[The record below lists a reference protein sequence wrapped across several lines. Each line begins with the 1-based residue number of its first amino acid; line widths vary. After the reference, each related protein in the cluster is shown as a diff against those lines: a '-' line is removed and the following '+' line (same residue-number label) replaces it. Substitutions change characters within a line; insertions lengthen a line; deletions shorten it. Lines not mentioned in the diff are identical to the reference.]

1 MTDLRDKWLRQME
14 RTLEGASALEA
25 DNINRLEVLPPAS
38 REEIVAVEAT
48 LGRKL
53 PDDLVWFFSE
63 ISAGVD
69 FYWSL
74 LFTDLP
80 EELRN
85 VLNGQFRLS
94 LAGLRTELVNWSG
107 WEDLFLHPED
117 YDVAA
122 LEYAFEQVFP
132 LLSDMGGDMVILVTD
147 GPHRGNVVYLNHEGE
162 SFDRAVLG
170 PTLQEFLDTW
180 IGLACPGPDYGA
192 WKVFY
197 DTEAQRLSMEGDAAR
212 QWRSLLG
219 LE

>member
-1 MTDLRDKWLRQME
+1 MTTLRDKWLRQME
-14 RTLEGASALEA
+14 RTLEAVSKLEPN
-25 DNINRLEVLPPAS
+25 DQNGLEVLPPAS
-38 REEIVAVEAT
+38 REEIVAAETV

-74 LFTDLP
+74 LLTDLP

-85 VLNGQFRLS
+85 VLAGQFRLS
-94 LAGLRTELVNWSG
+94 LAGLRTELVNWSD
-107 WEDLFLHPED
+107 WEDRFLHPED
-117 YDVAA
+117 YDAA
-122 LEYAFEQVFP
+122 DLDYAFEQVFP
-132 LLSDMGGDMVILVTD
+132 LLSDMGGDIVILVTD
-147 GPHRGNVVYLNHEGE
+147 GPHRGNVVYLNHEDE

-180 IGLACPGPDYGA
+180 IALGCPGPDYGA

-197 DTEAQRLSMEGDAAR
+197 DTEAQRLSKEGDRAR
-212 QWRSLLG
+212 QWRGFLG
-219 LE
+219 L